1 MDFHVMTLFPDM
13 IMQGLSDSVIGRAVR
28 KGTIG
33 LHTVN
38 IRDYSLDKHKHVDD
52 YPYGGGAGMVM
63 QPEPIYAC
71 YQDIVGKMDK
81 KPRVIYMTPQGRVF
95 SQEIAEELS
104 KEESLILLCGHYEG
118 IDERVLD
125 EIMF

>member
-81 KPRVIYMTPQGRVF
+81 KAPCDLYDASGQEF
-95 SQEIAEELS
+95 SAR
-104 KEESLILLCGHYEG
+104 KLLKNCQ
-118 IDERVLD
+118 RRNL
-125 EIMF
+125 